1 MDNDSLT
8 EVSRLEYY
16 IYTKSIDKDYD
27 VKQINN
33 KVIWHNNH
41 HIAAKMILNDDTEDT
56 NRYKFYVNKKL
67 LNSNNI

>member
-1 MDNDSLT
+1 MDDDNLT

-16 IYTKSIDKDYD
+16 IYTKNIDKDYD

-41 HIAAKMILNDDTEDT
+41 HIAAKMILNDNEEDT

-67 LNSNNI
+67 LQPNNI